1 MSPDEESYTHH
12 PKQMDGWMNEW
23 TNVGHLT
30 QSKLSCV
37 HITGLCLHFPHH
49 IRLFLSSI
57 IYLRFLAFL
66 KPCYIHFDHIIFIL
80 TTFPFLPFY
89 IFQLRHYF
97 HFYHIISI
105 LYFHFFNHI
114 ISIFLPHYFHFI
126 FPFFYHIISIL
137 HFHFLTTLFPF
148 YISFFVTL
156 FPFYTSIFT
165 TVFPF
170 IAIFS
175 FSASFPFVSPYYLHL
190 FH

>member
-1 MSPDEESYTHH
+1 MDE
-12 PKQMDGWMNEW
+12 WMNKCRTLDTKQAESCSYYRVVSPFS
-23 TNVGHLT
+23 TSHST
-30 QSKLSCV
+30 FSFFHYLS
-37 HITGLCLHFPHH
+37 
-49 IRLFLSSI
+49 
-57 IYLRFLAFL
+57 
-66 KPCYIHFDHIIFIL
+66 
-80 TTFPFLPFY
+80 PFLGIFKTMLYSFWPHYFHFNHISIFTILYFPITTLFPFY
-89 IFQLRHYF
+89 IFIFTTLFPFYISISLTTLF
-97 HFYHIISI
+97 PFFYHIISI
-105 LYFHFFNHI
+105 LYFHFFN
-114 ISIFLPHYFHFI
+114 
-126 FPFFYHIISIL
+126 HIISIL